1 MTKRILLTNDDG
13 ISAAGLVTLANY
25 LKQRFEV
32 FVVAPDNERSGVSQS
47 ITFRRP
53 IFHKPVQVADG
64 VRGFAING
72 YPVDCV
78 KVALFE
84 LCPFQPDWVIS
95 GINHGLNV
103 GLNVLHSGTVA
114 GALTG
119 ASYRIPSIALS
130 LEAPDGQ
137 DDLDFETAIRL
148 AWPIC
153 ENFLTTHDLRGTVLN
168 VNIPES
174 AVARG
179 SGEFRTV
186 PVNCNNMGFHFEQ
199 GHDPKRRP
207 YHWQTNHPDPKPLDQ
222 LCDVQVV
229 QQGHI
234 AVSPIGND
242 LTRHSLLAAMTPG
255 LSPVSESNNHRTVSR

>member
-1 MTKRILLTNDDG
+1 MIERILLTNDDG
-13 ISAAGLVTLANY
+13 VTAAGLVTLANF
-25 LKQRFEV
+25 LKSKYEV

-53 IFHKPVQVADG
+53 IFHKSVQVTDG

-84 LCPFQPDWVIS
+84 LCPFQPDLVVS

-119 ASYRIPSIALS
+119 VAYGIPSIALS

-137 DDLDFETAIRL
+137 EDLDFETAVSL
-148 AWPIC
+148 VWPIC
-153 ENFLTTHDLRGTVLN
+153 QSLCSNTDLSGTVLN
-168 VNIPES
+168 VNIPEA
-174 AVARG
+174 AVTTRCADYHV
-179 SGEFRTV
+179 V

-207 YHWQTNHPDPKPLDQ
+207 YHWQTNHPDPMPLSK
-222 LCDVQVV
+222 LCDVQVI
-229 QQGHI
+229 QQGKI
-234 AVSPIGND
+234 AISPIGND
-242 LTRHSLLAAMTPG
+242 LTRHGLVEALAQRA
-255 LSPVSESNNHRTVSR
+255 SPSAVTNHRALSR